1 MLKWQ
6 QTKLK
11 VDLYLIA
18 QKSLSCHFKT
28 LDRHDKNVRTNS
40 SNKRKNIVFF
50 KYVWM
55 Q

>member
-18 QKSLSCHFKT
+18 QKNLSCHFKT

-40 SNKRKNIVFF
+40 NNKRKGIVFF

-55 Q
+55 L